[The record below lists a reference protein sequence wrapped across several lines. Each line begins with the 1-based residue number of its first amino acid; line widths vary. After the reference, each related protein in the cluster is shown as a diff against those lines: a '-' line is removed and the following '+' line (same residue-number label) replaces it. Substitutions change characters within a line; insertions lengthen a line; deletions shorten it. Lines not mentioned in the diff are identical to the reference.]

1 MTNVMSRCNL
11 LSLLLAALCLL
22 GGCSEQ
28 IDTSVRYVFK
38 DQTAMG
44 YLEKHA
50 DVYGTYLSLLREV
63 PVSSRSATTLSQL
76 LSARGHYTVFAPTN
90 DAVLHYLESLVR
102 EGVISAPSWDA
113 FTDSARLDSIKRVVV
128 YNSIID
134 SGDNDQCYE
143 TSRFPATEGAE
154 LPIANMNDRKL
165 TVHYRV
171 GYPDSLYVNRVC
183 PINARNRDVL
193 VLNGVIHQ
201 MEAVIAPQDI
211 TASDF
216 FREILDCE
224 KEGYLVMARAI
235 QACGLLDTLRSV
247 RDEVYEEKYQN
258 GEVED
263 LKNMLN
269 KGFTQSGNAYAPEHR
284 KYGFTILAETDK
296 FWRAQGLSPTDPDLL
311 AKLQQWIADHHQCSE
326 EEPYRADADYTDP
339 DNLLNLWTTYHILP
353 ERLSTDRLVVHHNE
367 MGYSIHQPMT
377 LGIPVWDFYTTLGRR
392 RLLKLYESRESGGVY
407 ANRFP
412 LLDNG
417 RRGTYHELSCDKADA
432 GCRIMRED
440 SMAVVTDV
448 LNACIYPIDAPLG
461 YTDRVRTSMQR
472 SRIRYD
478 GITLFP
484 EAMNN
489 DIRKK
494 AAYDE
499 RFQFVYI
506 PKSNVYRYFDN
517 LEINDQSNM
526 VYFNAYGYDW
536 FNLNADEI
544 KCVGRYEITIKL
556 PPVPRNGVYELRYS
570 VLAQPSRG
578 IAQIYFGTDPDKLA
592 VAGIPIDLM
601 MEVTD
606 PRTGW
611 EADSDDDDYNAEV
624 DKRMR
629 NNGFMKGAKSV
640 CLLGN
645 VNQTARDDT
654 RQSRRIIVRQ
664 YMSAAETYYLR
675 VKSVLDSDRKEFYL
689 DYLEYCAKEVYDN
702 PETSEDIW

>member
-1 MTNVMSRCNL
+1 
-11 LSLLLAALCLL
+11 
-22 GGCSEQ
+22 
-28 IDTSVRYVFK
+28 
-38 DQTAMG
+38 
-44 YLEKHA
+44 
-50 DVYGTYLSLLREV
+50 
-63 PVSSRSATTLSQL
+63 
-76 LSARGHYTVFAPTN
+76 
-90 DAVLHYLESLVR
+90 
-102 EGVISAPSWDA
+102 
-113 FTDSARLDSIKRVVV
+113 
-128 YNSIID
+128 
-134 SGDNDQCYE
+134 
-143 TSRFPATEGAE
+143 
-154 LPIANMNDRKL
+154 
-165 TVHYRV
+165 
-171 GYPDSLYVNRVC
+171 
-183 PINARNRDVL
+183 
-193 VLNGVIHQ
+193 
-201 MEAVIAPQDI
+201 
-211 TASDF
+211 
-216 FREILDCE
+216 
-224 KEGYLVMARAI
+224 
-235 QACGLLDTLRSV
+235 
-247 RDEVYEEKYQN
+247 
-258 GEVED
+258 
-263 LKNMLN
+263 
-269 KGFTQSGNAYAPEHR
+269 
-284 KYGFTILAETDK
+284 
-296 FWRAQGLSPTDPDLL
+296 
-311 AKLQQWIADHHQCSE
+311 
-326 EEPYRADADYTDP
+326 
-339 DNLLNLWTTYHILP
+339 
-353 ERLSTDRLVVHHNE
+353 
-367 MGYSIHQPMT
+367 
-377 LGIPVWDFYTTLGRR
+377 
-392 RLLKLYESRESGGVY
+392 
-407 ANRFP
+407 
-412 LLDNG
+412 
-417 RRGTYHELSCDKADA
+417 
-432 GCRIMRED
+432 MRED

-448 LNACIYPIDAPLG
+448 VNACIYPIDAPLG

-606 PRTGW
+606 SRTGW

-664 YMSAAETYYLR
+664 YMSATETYYLR

-702 PETSEDIW
+702 PEASEDIW

>member
-1 MTNVMSRCNL
+1 
-11 LSLLLAALCLL
+11 
-22 GGCSEQ
+22 
-28 IDTSVRYVFK
+28 
-38 DQTAMG
+38 
-44 YLEKHA
+44 
-50 DVYGTYLSLLREV
+50 
-63 PVSSRSATTLSQL
+63 
-76 LSARGHYTVFAPTN
+76 
-90 DAVLHYLESLVR
+90 
-102 EGVISAPSWDA
+102 
-113 FTDSARLDSIKRVVV
+113 
-128 YNSIID
+128 
-134 SGDNDQCYE
+134 
-143 TSRFPATEGAE
+143 
-154 LPIANMNDRKL
+154 
-165 TVHYRV
+165 
-171 GYPDSLYVNRVC
+171 
-183 PINARNRDVL
+183 
-193 VLNGVIHQ
+193 
-201 MEAVIAPQDI
+201 
-211 TASDF
+211 
-216 FREILDCE
+216 
-224 KEGYLVMARAI
+224 MARAI
-235 QACGLLDTLRSV
+235 RACGLLDTLRVV
-247 RDEVYEEKYQN
+247 RDETYETKYQN

-269 KGFTQSGNAYAPEHR
+269 RGFTQSGNAYAPEHR
-284 KYGFTILAETDK
+284 KYGFTILAETDQ
-296 FWRAQGLSPTDPDLL
+296 FWREQGLSPTDPDLL

-367 MGYSIHQPMT
+367 MGYNLHQPMS

-448 LNACIYPIDAPLG
+448 VNACIYPIDAPLG
-461 YTDRVRTSMQR
+461 YTDRVRASMQR

-606 PRTGW
+606 SRTGW

-645 VNQTARDDT
+645 ANQTARDDT

>member
-1 MTNVMSRCNL
+1 MKRCA
-11 LSLLLAALCLL
+11 SLLLYSLAALGLL
-22 GGCSEQ
+22 AGCSEDV
-28 IDTSVRYVFK
+28 DTSARYVFEEL
-38 DQTAMG
+38 TAMG
-44 YLEKHA
+44 YLEKYA
-50 DVYGTYLSLLREV
+50 DVYSSYLSLLHSV
-63 PVSSRSATTLSQL
+63 HVSSRSETTMAQL

-90 DAVLHYLESLVR
+90 DAVRRYLETLVD
-102 EGVISAPSWDA
+102 EGILSEPSWDA

-128 YNSIID
+128 LNSIID
-134 SGDNDQCYE
+134 SGDQDQCYE
-143 TSRFPATEGAE
+143 TSRFPTTEGAE

-235 QACGLLDTLRSV
+235 RACGLLDTLRLV
-247 RDEVYEEKYQN
+247 KDETYEQKYQN

-269 KGFTQSGNAYAPEHR
+269 RGFTQSGNAYAPEHR

-311 AKLQQWIADHHQCSE
+311 AKLQQWIADHHQYSE

-367 MGYSIHQPMT
+367 MG
-377 LGIPVWDFYTTLGRR
+377 
-392 RLLKLYESRESGGVY
+392 
-407 ANRFP
+407 FP

-645 VNQTARDDT
+645 ANQTARDDT

-664 YMSAAETYYLR
+664 YMSATETYYLR